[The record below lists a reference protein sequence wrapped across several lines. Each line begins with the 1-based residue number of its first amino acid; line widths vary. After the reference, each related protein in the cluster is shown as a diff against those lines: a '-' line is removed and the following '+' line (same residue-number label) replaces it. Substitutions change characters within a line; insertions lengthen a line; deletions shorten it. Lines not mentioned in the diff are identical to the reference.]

1 MPLKNAVPLIY
12 KSQFFII
19 YLFIAKIAFIGIYLF
34 SSGFLLTRNELPNL
48 SDSSKFPIGNHLDNL
63 LFYNPSPKKY
73 YTELSSPS
81 SNTTSSKTIWP
92 SQKYD
97 KVVILIIDA
106 LRIDYATYNYSNSQ
120 NIFTYDSIPD
130 SKPSDP
136 FLNQGNSPNTLNFR
150 NKLLSINSNLK
161 NKPQQS
167 MLLRFRADPPTTTLQ
182 RLKGL
187 TTGQL
192 PTFIDAGS
200 NFAGSAIAED
210 NWLKQFA
217 INYLKKPSTPLTN
230 LTGSTLPQKNLVF
243 LGDDTWSSLFPSELQ
258 HSVNS
263 SNSNKFHSNSPW
275 TFSRPFPSLD
285 VWDLDTVDDG
295 VISRLP
301 LFLLPVINSKIS
313 SLKNLNSSITNQFN
327 NMSNHWLNL
336 VAKNSSFSHPDF
348 NPDPKNP
355 FPINSNFKD
364 WSLIIGHMLGVD
376 HVGHRYGPV
385 HNEMSRKLSQMDS
398 LISLIIDSFDLD
410 YKLQS
415 ESSSPP
421 QNLNNSLLIVFGDHG
436 MNMKGD
442 HGGDSDEELDAAI
455 FMYSNT
461 PFKPIK
467 SEARIH
473 SVLKKTSDNLL
484 TLSKTD
490 DIHTDS
496 DISNGFSH
504 NGHLYNGL
512 PIRNMLQVD
521 FVPTISLLL
530 GLPIPFNNLGSINGE
545 LFCDSFYNVPNLN
558 YSTISSLNS
567 SISNNDHEYSKN
579 ILSLLQNNKLSNLLS
594 NPDFSPVEWGY
605 LYSMRLNA
613 AQIYQYLSKYRE
625 FSSNHGFSKSMVTNW
640 NLLYTNAQH
649 SYLKIINFRN
659 KFISANQMTSKDKTQ
674 LDILEEIAAAD
685 YLTFTRVTLS
695 DLRKSWAQ
703 FDNVLIFSGLIITF
717 AGLLQILY
725 IIFLVN
731 NYNLYLTSIN
741 SFRALFF
748 GIITAL
754 LSTRFLKFFSI
765 LFGSMFNNSNLL
777 KIAISAQSNF
787 KVRLGTS
794 ALLSLL
800 YFVIFSITSTNISS
814 NLNSTKEK
822 RVPESSHRSSKRPD
836 FSFTIKLIAFIA
848 IVFIIFHSL
857 IFTSNSFTINEDNVV
872 FYLLQTFLFI
882 LLLISAYHYNDFKIA
897 GMQKCQIYRPVAY
910 ISLVLVLNKIA
921 SVSTVCREET
931 SIFCNPTFY
940 GLGQSPSLTVST
952 VSLSLFNIAVAYFC
966 PILLRKLVF
975 SNSGSS
981 RNVFVSNAWISF
993 GLGTSLLMSSF
1004 YWFIDSIESY
1014 LSDSSFSSPLNPQSS
1029 GLKIDFSFNGFANW
1043 LIVWFGTVDKNAL
1056 GLVKLYLPRIS
1067 LLLTVILG
1075 CLCVY
1080 LIQISIANNTLI
1092 FANAS
1097 KTNTSNSY
1105 SSTQTSSIMGNK
1117 IRQRSSVTTHSNV
1130 DDNVNISVADTY
1142 QNNLST
1148 STDSE
1153 NNRFKLYMMA
1163 ITIIYSICCTFS
1175 PPMGS
1180 INLTILVFCL
1190 VLVTKSINSLF
1201 SSIHAFSSSE
1211 KSTSVEICKL
1221 LVTTFLFIELSYLH
1235 YFSTGHQF
1243 TIPSIQWSVG
1253 FVGLKSMSFLFSGTS
1268 IFLNTFASP
1277 ILAASVLPATLIYK
1291 SKVRFYPKTEQANT
1305 ARFSSIEHD
1314 LNTSPIFSTS
1324 DFQKNNTSKSSN
1336 ALKITVSCIFLL
1348 IHLFLTLMAM
1358 VFADFFKRH
1367 LMVWKIFCPRFIFA
1381 ILFFGFNFL
1390 AIVLSNLF

>member
-1 MPLKNAVPLIY
+1 MSLKNVVPLIY
-12 KSQFFII
+12 KFQFFII

-63 LFYNPSPKKY
+63 LFYSPSPKKY

-81 SNTTSSKTIWP
+81 SNSTSPKSIWP

-120 NIFTYDSIPD
+120 NSFTYDSIPD
-130 SKPSDP
+130 LKPSDP
-136 FLNQGNSPNTLNFR
+136 FLKQGNSPNTLNFR

-167 MLLRFRADPPTTTLQ
+167 QLLRFRADPPTTTLQ

-217 INYLKKPSTPLTN
+217 INYLKKPTTPPNILTE
-230 LTGSTLPQKNLVF
+230 SSLPQKNLVF
-243 LGDDTWSSLFPSELQ
+243 LGDDTWSSLFPSELY
-258 HSVNS
+258 HSANS
-263 SNSNKFHSNSPW
+263 SNQNKISNNSPW

-301 LFLLPVINSKIS
+301 LFLLPMINSKLP
-313 SLKNLNSSITNQFN
+313 SLKSRNSSISDQFK

-355 FPINSNFKD
+355 FPINSEFKD
-364 WSLIIGHMLGVD
+364 WGLIIGHLLGVD

-415 ESSSPP
+415 ESTPPP
-421 QNLNNSLLIVFGDHG
+421 QNLNSSLLIVFGDHG

-461 PFKPIK
+461 PFKTLK

-473 SVLKKTSDNLL
+473 SVLQKTSDILL
-484 TLSKTD
+484 SLSKTN

-567 SISNNDHEYSKN
+567 SISNNDHEFSKN
-579 ILSLLQNNKLSNLLS
+579 ILSLLQNNTLSNLIFNS
-594 NPDFSPVEWGY
+594 DFSPVEWSY
-605 LYSMRLNA
+605 LYFMRLNA

-625 FSSNHGFSKSMVTNW
+625 FSSNHGFSKSMITNW
-640 NLLYTNAQH
+640 NLLYTNAQN

-659 KFISANQMTSKDKTQ
+659 KFSSASQMSAKDKIQ
-674 LDILEEIAAAD
+674 YNLLEEIAAAD

-703 FDNVLIFSGLIITF
+703 FDNIMIYSGLTITF
-717 AGLLQILY
+717 AGSLLILY
-725 IIFLVN
+725 ILFLVN

-765 LFGSMFNNSNLL
+765 LFGSVFNNSQLL
-777 KIAISAQSNF
+777 KIAISAQSNL
-787 KVRLGTS
+787 KVRLATS

-800 YFVIFSITSTNISS
+800 YFVVFSITSTNTNS
-814 NLNSTKEK
+814 NLTPKKEK
-822 RVPESSHRSSKRPD
+822 NVPVSIHRSSKSPN
-836 FSFTIKLIAFIA
+836 FSFTIRLIAFIA

-897 GMQKCQIYRPVAY
+897 GMQMHQIYRPLVY
-910 ISLVLVLNKIA
+910 ISLVLVLNKVA

-940 GLGQSPSLTVST
+940 GFGQSPSLTVST
-952 VSLSLFNIAVAYFC
+952 VSLSLFNIAIAYFC

-975 SNSGSS
+975 SNSSSS
-981 RNVFVSNAWISF
+981 RNVFDSNVWISF

-1014 LSDSSFSSPLNPQSS
+1014 LSDSSFSNPLNPQSH

-1043 LIVWFGTVDKNAL
+1043 LIIWFGMVDKNTL
-1056 GLVKLYLPRIS
+1056 GLMKLYLPRIS
-1067 LLLTVILG
+1067 LLLTIVLG

-1080 LIQISIANNTLI
+1080 LIQISLANNNLN
-1092 FANAS
+1092 FSNVS
-1097 KTNTSNSY
+1097 KTNTLKTHN
-1105 SSTQTSSIMGNK
+1105 STQKSSLIGNK
-1117 IRQRSSVTTHSNV
+1117 IRQRSSATTHSNF
-1130 DDNVNISVADTY
+1130 DDNVNISVTDTY
-1142 QNNLST
+1142 QNNIS
-1148 STDSE
+1148 SSNDSE

-1201 SSIHAFSSSE
+1201 SSINTISNSE
-1211 KSTSVEICKL
+1211 NSTFIEICKL
-1221 LVTTFLFIELSYLH
+1221 LVTTFLFVELSYLH

-1291 SKVRFYPKTEQANT
+1291 PKVQFYPKTEQTNPAGFN
-1305 ARFSSIEHD
+1305 SIDHD
-1314 LNTSPIFSTS
+1314 LHTSPIFSTS
-1324 DFQKNNTSKSSN
+1324 HSLNNNTSKSSN
-1336 ALKITVSCIFLL
+1336 TLKITVSCIFLL
-1348 IHLFLTLMAM
+1348 FHLFLTLMAM
-1358 VFADFFKRH
+1358 VFANFFKRH

-1381 ILFFGFNFL
+1381 ILVFAFNFL
-1390 AIVLSNLF
+1390 AIALSNLF